1 MEFIVNLGLCNDKLA
16 CGLKFGQGILT
27 TVEELIAYTLATL
40 RYQWQDFNDCTIV
53 ADFGI
58 WIFDS
63 FVSYNHLEQFSANIS
78 NLVNN
83 GLNV

>member
-27 TVEELIAYTLATL
+27 TVEEQIAYTLATL
-40 RYQWQDFNDCTIV
+40 RYQWQDFNHCDCTIV

-63 FVSYNHLEQFSANIS
+63 FVFYNHLEQF
-78 NLVNN
+78 
-83 GLNV
+83 